1 MITSLNPLK
10 SDVFFLLS
18 QINFITFHLNS
29 DIPNILV
36 IHPYYRNTL
45 TGYILGLLDFF
56 LKGFIKRGT
65 YKHELYD
72 NDEEIGSNQLQK
84 YFSAICILGKTKKVQ
99 PCCQFIIPECN
110 FDIGHDLNSSIEVI
124 SELSKSQTS

>member
-1 MITSLNPLK
+1 MFVGGMAGGVIVDYLGSKAGKALFSSCLESVVLNENNGRTGGVEVWMITSLNPLK
-10 SDVFFLLS
+10 SDFFFLLS

-56 LKGFIKRGT
+56 LKGYQERN
-65 YKHELYD
+65 L
-72 NDEEIGSNQLQK
+72 
-84 YFSAICILGKTKKVQ
+84 
-99 PCCQFIIPECN
+99 
-110 FDIGHDLNSSIEVI
+110 
-124 SELSKSQTS
+124 

>member
-1 MITSLNPLK
+1 M
-10 SDVFFLLS
+10 
-18 QINFITFHLNS
+18 
-29 DIPNILV
+29 
-36 IHPYYRNTL
+36 

-84 YFSAICILGKTKKVQ
+84 YFLAICILGKTKKVQ
-99 PCCQFIIPECN
+99 TCCQFIIPECN
-110 FDIGHDLNSSIEVI
+110 FDIGHDLNQLRLFQNYQKHKHHNFI
-124 SELSKSQTS
+124 